1 MSDMLMLM
9 LQKAHIACTFLNNI
23 SEWTIFLFSAVKF
36 ILHDVYFTFR
46 ILWSFNPENN
56 GQTQG
61 DTIWKNSTEIEVAV
75 VSISVTRVS
84 VIAYILISF
93 FIGWNLVTFSS
104 SSSSHPVLHYIY
116 GNLQILSL

>member
-1 MSDMLMLM
+1 MTLKTVLFAKSRLARSLLLMSDMLMLM

-36 ILHDVYFTFR
+36 ILHDVYFTLR

-61 DTIWKNSTEIEVAV
+61 DTIWKNSTEIEVA
-75 VSISVTRVS
+75 
-84 VIAYILISF
+84 
-93 FIGWNLVTFSS
+93 G
-104 SSSSHPVLHYIY
+104 
-116 GNLQILSL
+116 G